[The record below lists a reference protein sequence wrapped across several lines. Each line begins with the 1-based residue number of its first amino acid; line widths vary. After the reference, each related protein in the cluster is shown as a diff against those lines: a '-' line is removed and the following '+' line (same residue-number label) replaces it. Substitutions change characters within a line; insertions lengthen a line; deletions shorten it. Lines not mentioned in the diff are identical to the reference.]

1 MSECTSVRVE
11 VSANAIGFDPAT
23 GRQRVMLVSVE
34 EKTGIEDPVGRF
46 YHAGGKII
54 ASKGT
59 CEYLSRFGI
68 EALEV
73 SVFTGEEVWPGHEVV
88 TIHPLI
94 EGGLLVP
101 DIPERHE
108 FLAKRGG
115 LFIDV
120 LLNTLYDS
128 REALADPQATP
139 ASVRKRTDV
148 GGICLRHAGAKGGR
162 WIATSAS
169 VLSKILDALEHG
181 TATDAMREQLCADSE
196 MECVIYL
203 FNFTRFL
210 SGGRYAA
217 LFGERAMELAYG
229 ENPHQA
235 PASYYREIGDD
246 DPLGMHHFTQLE
258 GNPPGYV
265 NMTDYDKVIYLLRK
279 IAATFQVN
287 RGRIPYIVVALKHG
301 NACGVGIDYDD
312 REIAIKKAIDSDRL
326 SIKGAIVGA
335 DFAINDSNAE
345 LFIHYGEEEGK
356 RRVLDGIIALD
367 FTVNAVE
374 ILKREKT
381 HQCRVFANPALGG
394 LALVAGREIRPLA
407 GGFLQQ
413 PIDTMVLDLS
423 DERMTKSVICSREVE
438 DDMLL
443 AAAICGASD
452 SNTTTFC
459 RGGQLLA
466 NATGEKSRVFSI
478 EKAGIIATA
487 NGHTLEGSAG
497 CTDSFCPEVDGPEAF
512 VRLKPALIFL
522 PSGGMKNTK
531 VFTCLEVAGLPVYS
545 MHYKDCR
552 MFHGH

>member
-1 MSECTSVRVE
+1 MSECTSVKVE
-11 VSANAIGFDPAT
+11 VSATAIGFDPTT

-34 EKTGIEDPVGRF
+34 DKTGIEDPVGRF
-46 YHAGGKII
+46 VRAGGKVI

-59 CEYLSRFGI
+59 CEYLATFGI
-68 EALEV
+68 DALEV
-73 SVFTGEEVWPGHEVV
+73 SVFTGEGVWPGHEVV

-120 LLNTLYDS
+120 LLNTLYDN
-128 REALADPQATP
+128 REALADPLATP

-169 VLSKILDALEHG
+169 VLSQILDALEHG
-181 TATDAMREQLCADSE
+181 TASDVMREALCADSE

-203 FNFTRFL
+203 FNFTWFL

-235 PASYYREIGDD
+235 PASYFRAIGDD
-246 DPLGMHHFTQLE
+246 DPLGMHRFIQLE

-287 RGRIPYIVVALKHG
+287 RGRTPYIVGALKHG
-301 NACGVGIDYDD
+301 NACGFGIDYDD
-312 REIAIKKAIDSDRL
+312 PEIAIKKAIDSDRL

-335 DFAINDSNAE
+335 NFTINESNAE

-356 RRVLDGIIALD
+356 RRVLDGIMAPD
-367 FTVNAVE
+367 FSVNAVE

-381 HQCRVFANPALGG
+381 HQCRVFANVALGN
-394 LALVAGREIRPLA
+394 LALTPGHELRPIV

-423 DERMTKSVICSREVE
+423 DDRMTKSAVCPPEVE

-478 EKAGIIATA
+478 EKAGIIASG
-487 NGHTLEGSAG
+487 NGLTLEGSAG

-512 VRLKPALIFL
+512 VRLKPALVFI

-531 VFTCLEVAGLPVYS
+531 IFACLDAAGLPVYS
-545 MHYKDCR
+545 MHYTHCR